1 MVIKFPRLSQYP
13 STTGQCS
20 KGACGFI
27 STLSSLR
34 CCSITTALCTLS
46 TPNVHTLHPLRTF
59 LYMIILHICILH
71 LHFPNPYLWFLGHVI
86 LHIPILHFRPLRLLL
101 PVSLS
106 SVPLIL
112 HPKVILILVVV
123 IIVVADTSQAS

>member
-13 STTGQCS
+13 FTTGQCS

-46 TPNVHTLHPLRTF
+46 TPNVHTLHPLRT
-59 LYMIILHICILH
+59 LLCMIILYICILH
-71 LHFPNPYLWFLGHVI
+71 LHFPNLYLRFLGHVI

-101 PVSLS
+101 PCIPILRTLNPS
-106 SVPLIL
+106 SQSVT
-112 HPKVILILVVV
+112 HSGGG
-123 IIVVADTSQAS
+123 DHCGG